1 MNGLLQKAVEL
12 PIPERIKLV
21 EDIWNSIAAETETVE
36 ITPEQQ
42 ELERRMEDFQR
53 DPAPGFPGKLFVLKP
68 WPVDELDR

>member
-36 ITPEQQ
+36 ITPEQRA

-53 DPAPGFPGKLFVLKP
+53 NPGAGIP
-68 WPVDELDR
+68 WETVRAEALARR